1 MDYKKLKDFLAVVKR
16 ANLRGDHKV
25 TLPMKEAIDIQ
36 NDIALLLL
44 ELKKRNTNVETTLD
58 GGGFNEE

>member
-1 MDYKKLKDFLAVVKR
+1 MDYKSLKDLLATIKR

-44 ELKKRNTNVETTLD
+44 ELKKIDSVETKVFD
-58 GGGFNEE
+58 GGNFE

>member
-1 MDYKKLKDFLAVVKR
+1 MDYKSLKDFLVAIKR

-44 ELKKRNTNVETTLD
+44 ELKKRNTNVETTLY
-58 GGGFNEE
+58 GGGFNQE

>member
-1 MDYKKLKDFLAVVKR
+1 MVYKKLKDFLATIKR

-44 ELKKRNTNVETTLD
+44 ELKKIETTESKVFD
-58 GGGFNEE
+58 GGAFEK

>member
-1 MDYKKLKDFLAVVKR
+1 MIYKKLKDFLATIKR

-44 ELKKRNTNVETTLD
+44 ELKKIETTESKVFD
-58 GGGFNEE
+58 GGAFEK

>member
-1 MDYKKLKDFLAVVKR
+1 MVYKKLKDFLATIKR

-58 GGGFNEE
+58 GGGFNQE

>member
-1 MDYKKLKDFLAVVKR
+1 MDYKSLKDFLAAIKR

-25 TLPMKEAIDIQ
+25 TLPMNEAVDIQ

-44 ELKKRNTNVETTLD
+44 ELKKIETTESKVFD
-58 GGGFNEE
+58 GGAFEK

>member
-1 MDYKKLKDFLAVVKR
+1 MDYKSLKNLLATIKR

-44 ELKKRNTNVETTLD
+44 ELKKDNTNIKTTLD
-58 GGGFNEE
+58 GGKFSNE